1 MFGRTPTVEGKRRR
15 LHKRWVEVVIA
26 FGCNVGDCPNRIG
39 SAIKLLSQ
47 KVLVKKVSPIVISE
61 PYGVKNQPPF
71 HNGVLIGFTRL
82 TPYGLLRFLKQVEK
96 ELGRRERCRWCEREI
111 DLDIIYYDSLRVD
124 FEDLK
129 IPHPDRLNRTFVLQP
144 LAEIEPTFVD
154 FSAKKTAKELLLS
167 LLNHQK

>member
-1 MFGRTPTVEGKRRR
+1 
-15 LHKRWVEVVIA
+15 
-26 FGCNVGDCPNRIG
+26 
-39 SAIKLLSQ
+39 
-47 KVLVKKVSPIVISE
+47 
-61 PYGVKNQPPF
+61 
-71 HNGVLIGFTRL
+71 
-82 TPYGLLRFLKQVEK
+82 VEK

-167 LLNHQK
+167 LLNPQGSG